1 MKRLIIL
8 IVVVCLISALAESF
22 LPNFPYLGAIEV
34 FLIFS
39 VLVYA
44 YFVGHQEYRARRKRD
59 SENEKVEIATSKR
72 EEHLSKSEITF
83 LKKKMNRKMMA
94 NMGAFLFIF
103 SIYLVAFNF
112 LLPALLGEWGKYL
125 FWILSGVIFFTA
137 VYFFGKRIHQLR
149 QDLRNGK
156 KLVVVGN
163 LSRWENYPYN
173 ENDYVFYVDEIA
185 FRVKPAIFEKFA
197 KGDALE
203 VHLFEPWQNAILFIK
218 KIENG
223 Q

>member
-1 MKRLIIL
+1 MRKLIIL
-8 IVVVCLISALAESF
+8 IIVVCLISALVESF

-34 FLIFS
+34 FLIIG

-44 YFVGHQEYRARRKRD
+44 FFVGRQEYIARKKRD

-72 EEHLSKSEITF
+72 EELLTKTEITF

-94 NMGAFLFIF
+94 ASGAFLFIF
-103 SIYLVAFNF
+103 CIYLVAFNF

-125 FWILSGVIFFTA
+125 FWILSGAIFCTA
-137 VYFFGKRIHQLR
+137 VYLFGKRIHKLR
-149 QDLRNGK
+149 HDLRNGK
-156 KLVVVGN
+156 KLVVIGN
-163 LSRWENYPYN
+163 LSRWEHYPYN
-173 ENDYVFYVDEIA
+173 ENDYVLYVDEIA

-203 VHLFEPWQNAILFIK
+203 VHLFEPWQNTILFIK
-218 KIENG
+218 NIEKG